1 MDLFQFFIRQQD
13 FVIECI
19 KNTFSLVLISLAV
32 SLIIWIPVGILI
44 SRSKNAASVVLNI
57 ANIIFCIPSLA
68 LFSIMVTIPF
78 LGIGRK
84 SALIALVLYSM
95 MPMLRSI
102 YSGLLSVDKNVIEA
116 AKGMGMNKN
125 KIFLEVKLPLAASSI
140 FSGIRVS
147 IIMLIGLST
156 ISTYIGEKNIG
167 RIISSGL
174 ARQDIEMIL
183 AGTLLIS
190 IVSLTADLIL
200 EFIEKRFVT
209 EY

>member
-1 MDLFQFFIRQQD
+1 MNLFQFFIRQQD
-13 FVIECI
+13 FVIECT
-19 KNTFSLVLISLAV
+19 KNTFSLVLLSLAV
-32 SLIIWIPVGILI
+32 SLLVWIPVGIMI
-44 SRSKNAASVVLNI
+44 SRSKTAASIVLNI

-102 YSGLLSVDKNVIEA
+102 YSGLLSVDRNVIEA

>member
-1 MDLFQFFIRQQD
+1 MNLFQFFIRQQD
-13 FVIECI
+13 FVIECT
-19 KNTFSLVLISLAV
+19 KNTFSLVLLSLAV
-32 SLIIWIPVGILI
+32 SLLVWIPVGIMI
-44 SRSKNAASVVLNI
+44 SRSKTAASIVLNI

>member
-13 FVIECI
+13 FVIECT
-19 KNTFSLVLISLAV
+19 KNTFSLVLLSLAV
-32 SLIIWIPVGILI
+32 SLIVWIPVGIMI
-44 SRSKNAASVVLNI
+44 SKNKAAASIVLNI

-125 KIFLEVKLPLAASSI
+125 KIFLEIKLPLAASSI

-190 IVSLTADLIL
+190 IVSLTADIIL

>member
-13 FVIECI
+13 FVIECT
-19 KNTFSLVLISLAV
+19 KNTFSLVLLSLAV
-32 SLIIWIPVGILI
+32 SLLVWIPVGIII
-44 SRSKNAASVVLNI
+44 SRNETAASLVLNI

-102 YSGLLSVDKNVIEA
+102 YSGLLSVDRNVIEA

>member
-1 MDLFQFFIRQQD
+1 MNLFQFFLKQQE
-13 FVIECI
+13 FVIECT
-19 KNTFSLVLISLAV
+19 KNTFSLVLLSLIV
-32 SLIIWIPVGILI
+32 SLLVWIPLGIMI
-44 SRSKNAASVVLNI
+44 SRNKTFANVVLNI
-57 ANIIFCIPSLA
+57 ANVIFCIPSLA

-84 SALIALVLYSM
+84 SALVALVLYSM

-102 YSGLLSVDKNVIEA
+102 YFGLLSVDKNVIEA
-116 AKGMGMNKN
+116 AKGMGMNRN

-147 IIMLIGLST
+147 VIMLIGLST

-190 IVSLTADLIL
+190 IVSLTADFIL
-200 EFIEKRFVT
+200 EVIEKRFIT

>member
-1 MDLFQFFIRQQD
+1 MNIFQFFLRQQD
-13 FVIECI
+13 FVIECT
-19 KNTFSLVLISLAV
+19 KNTFSLVLTSLIV
-32 SLIIWIPVGILI
+32 SLLIWIPLGII
-44 SRSKNAASVVLNI
+44 ITKNKVIAKTILNI

-84 SALIALVLYSM
+84 SALLALVLYSM
-95 MPMLRSI
+95 MPMIRSV
-102 YSGLLSVDKNVIEA
+102 YFGLLDVDENIIEA
-116 AKGMGMNKN
+116 ARGMGMNSKRLF
-125 KIFLEVKLPLAASSI
+125 IEVKLPLAARSI
-140 FSGIRVS
+140 FSGVRVS
-147 IIMLIGLST
+147 VIMLIGLST

-183 AGTLLIS
+183 AGTILIS
-190 IVSLTADLIL
+190 IISLIADFIL
-200 EFIEKRFVT
+200 EVIEKKVIR

>member
-1 MDLFQFFIRQQD
+1 MNIFRFFLRQQD
-13 FVIECI
+13 FVIECT
-19 KNTFSLVLISLAV
+19 KNTFSLVLT
-32 SLIIWIPVGILI
+32 SLIISLLIWIPLGII
-44 SRSKNAASVVLNI
+44 ITKNKVIAKTILNI

-84 SALIALVLYSM
+84 SALLALVLYSM
-95 MPMLRSI
+95 MPMIRSV
-102 YSGLLSVDKNVIEA
+102 YFGLLDVDKNIIEA
-116 AKGMGMNKN
+116 ARGMGMNSKRLF
-125 KIFLEVKLPLAASSI
+125 IEVKLPLAARSI
-140 FSGIRVS
+140 FSGVRVS
-147 IIMLIGLST
+147 VIMLIGLST

-183 AGTLLIS
+183 AGTILIS
-190 IVSLTADLIL
+190 IISLIADFIL
-200 EFIEKRFVT
+200 EVMEKKVIR